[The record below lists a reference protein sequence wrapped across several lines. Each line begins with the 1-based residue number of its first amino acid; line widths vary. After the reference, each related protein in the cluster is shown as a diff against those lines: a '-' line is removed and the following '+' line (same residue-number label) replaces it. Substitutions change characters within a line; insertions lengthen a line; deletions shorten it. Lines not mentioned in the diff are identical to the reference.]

1 MNRQKKIK
9 KLFKNCAPF
18 TECTIKINNTQIDY
32 AKYLDAA
39 MAMYNLVENSDNCKI
54 AKIEPPAAIENFV
67 SFEFKLKIRGK
78 TLADIKIAV
87 PIK

>member
-39 MAMYNLVENSDNCKI
+39 MAMYNLVENSDNC
-54 AKIEPPAAIENFV
+54 
-67 SFEFKLKIRGK
+67 SK
-78 TLADIKIAV
+78 TSGSL
-87 PIK
+87 